1 MRWNLRNLLA
11 MIAMFGGLGMMSA
24 GAGLAQCGP
33 HNTGTTGADYPC
45 NLYLSNTGGQM
56 FYAGI
61 VVEIIGL
68 AFYRR
73 FPPAKKSDAEREY
86 RLEPMEIDDFNSKKD
101 E

>member
-1 MRWNLRNLLA
+1 
-11 MIAMFGGLGMMSA
+11 
-24 GAGLAQCGP
+24 
-33 HNTGTTGADYPC
+33 
-45 NLYLSNTGGQM
+45 M